1 MRFKRLWIITI
12 CLLFLFLSINA
23 CSTVQP
29 RPKGTKPHV
38 TKPQMTQEE
47 LQAAVISYANRYI
60 NTVAQAAVRFEEKL
74 PTPEARLKASERK
87 VYSLSSVAEIAAGP
101 NPGPALLD
109 LVVTAT
115 LNRMVWEDYWRPQ
128 VFGMPATIIIDAFKK
143 MEKDVWHLA
152 SQVMTPSQLEE
163 LKDLILDWN
172 AANPDQK
179 FADYIR
185 FSDFGDLGKKPN
197 LKEIQKPGGLLAPI
211 HEAVQAADEIRR
223 TSERAMFLATKMQLI
238 AGLQLELVYKQLV
251 MQPEVIKVLG
261 DVTKFR
267 ETGER
272 FAVLLEKL
280 PDDIAGERKA
290 LMKAFDERE
299 SKVRGIMDELQST
312 LDRVDGSFTNLQKTS
327 GDAQHLLAKAEK
339 TGLVFQDLVQSVDR
353 LTTKFESK
361 EPSRPFDIKDYTE
374 AITQLQNT
382 VQRLNELVITADRV
396 SFPLI
401 TGVVDQLNAT
411 AEIRVDHVFWRL
423 VQLFAI
429 IAVMVLIIVVIHNLL
444 RRREVCHPS
453 LEDSI
458 KKS

>member
-1 MRFKRLWIITI
+1 
-12 CLLFLFLSINA
+12 
-23 CSTVQP
+23 
-29 RPKGTKPHV
+29 
-38 TKPQMTQEE
+38 
-47 LQAAVISYANRYI
+47 
-60 NTVAQAAVRFEEKL
+60 
-74 PTPEARLKASERK
+74 
-87 VYSLSSVAEIAAGP
+87 
-101 NPGPALLD
+101 
-109 LVVTAT
+109 VVTTT
-115 LNRMVWEDYWRPQ
+115 LNRIVWEDYWRPQ

-172 AANPDQK
+172 AANPGQK

-251 MQPEVIKVLG
+251 MQPEVIKILG

-280 PDDIAGERKA
+280 PEEVAGEREA
-290 LMKAFDERE
+290 LIKAFDVRE
-299 SKVRGIMDELQST
+299 SKVQSIMGEIQAT
-312 LDRVDGSFTNLQKTS
+312 LDRVDGSFASLQKTTV
-327 GDAQHLLAKAEK
+327 DAQHLLAEAEK
-339 TGLVFQDLVQSVDR
+339 TGLVFKDLVQSVDR

-361 EPSRPFDIKDYTE
+361 GSKEPSRPFDIKDYTE
-374 AITQLQNT
+374 VLTQIQDSLQ
-382 VQRLNELVITADRV
+382 QLNELVITAETT

-401 TGVVDQLNAT
+401 TKVVDQLNDT
-411 AEIRVDHVFWRL
+411 AEQRVDHVFWRL

-429 IAVMVLIIVVIHNLL
+429 IAVMVLIIVVVHNLL
-444 RRREVCHPS
+444 RRREAGRPNQ
-453 LEDSI
+453 EDSI
-458 KKS
+458 

>member
-1 MRFKRLWIITI
+1 MCYSKLHINTII
-12 CLLFLFLSINA
+12 LVFLFFQITA
-23 CSTVQP
+23 CSAAQP
-29 RPKGTKPHV
+29 KSKGTETFASKPL
-38 TKPQMTQEE
+38 MTQEE
-47 LQAAVISYANRYI
+47 LQAAVISYANRFI
-60 NTVAQAAVRFEEKL
+60 ATVGQAAFRFEEKL
-74 PTPEARLKASERK
+74 PTPEARLIASARK
-87 VYSLSSVAEIAAGP
+87 VYSLSAVAEIAAGP

-128 VFGMPATIIIDAFKK
+128 VFGMPATIIVDAFKN
-143 MEKDVWHLA
+143 MEKDAWKLA
-152 SQVMTPSQLEE
+152 SQVMTPPQLEE

-172 AANPDQK
+172 AANPGQV
-179 FADYIR
+179 AVDYIR

-211 HEAVQAADEIRR
+211 REATQAADEMRR
-223 TSERAMFLATKMQLI
+223 TSERAMFLLSKMQLI
-238 AGLQLELVYKQLV
+238 AGFQVELVYKQLV
-251 MQPEVIKVLG
+251 MQPEVVKVLN
-261 DVTKFR
+261 DVTEFR
-267 ETGER
+267 ETSER

-280 PDDIAGERKA
+280 PDEVASEREA
-290 LMKAFDERE
+290 LIKAFDERE

-312 LDRVDGSFTNLQKTS
+312 LDRVDGSFANLQKTT

-382 VQRLNELVITADRV
+382 VQRLNELVITADQV

-411 AEIRVDHVFWRL
+411 AEKRVDHVFWRL

>member
-1 MRFKRLWIITI
+1 MRYKRLWIITI
-12 CLLFLFLSINA
+12 CLVFLFLSVNA
-23 CSTVQP
+23 CSSVQP
-29 RPKGTKPHV
+29 RPKGTEPHL

-60 NTVAQAAVRFEEKL
+60 NTVGQAAVRFEEKL

-143 MEKDVWHLA
+143 MEKDVWQLA

-172 AANPDQK
+172 AANPGQK

-251 MQPEVIKVLG
+251 MQPEVIKILG

-280 PDDIAGERKA
+280 PEEVAGEREA
-290 LMKAFDERE
+290 LIKAFDVRE
-299 SKVRGIMDELQST
+299 SKVQSIMGEIQAT
-312 LDRVDGSFTNLQKTS
+312 LDRVDGSFASLQKTTV
-327 GDAQHLLAKAEK
+327 DAQHLLAEAEK
-339 TGLVFQDLVQSVDR
+339 TGLVFKDLVQSVDR

-361 EPSRPFDIKDYTE
+361 GSKEPSRPFDIKDYTE
-374 AITQLQNT
+374 VLTQIQDSLQ
-382 VQRLNELVITADRV
+382 QLNELVITAETT

-401 TGVVDQLNAT
+401 TKVVDQLNDT
-411 AEIRVDHVFWRL
+411 AEQRVDHVFWRL

-429 IAVMVLIIVVIHNLL
+429 IAVMVLIIVVVHNLL
-444 RRREVCHPS
+444 RRREAGRPNQ
-453 LEDSI
+453 EDSI
-458 KKS
+458 

>member
-1 MRFKRLWIITI
+1 
-12 CLLFLFLSINA
+12 
-23 CSTVQP
+23 
-29 RPKGTKPHV
+29 
-38 TKPQMTQEE
+38 MTQEE

-60 NTVAQAAVRFEEKL
+60 NTVGQAAVRFEEKL

-143 MEKDVWHLA
+143 MEKDVWQLA

-172 AANPDQK
+172 AANPGQK

-251 MQPEVIKVLG
+251 MQPEVIKILG

-280 PDDIAGERKA
+280 PEEVAGEREA
-290 LMKAFDERE
+290 LIKAFDVRE
-299 SKVRGIMDELQST
+299 SKVQSIMGEIQAT
-312 LDRVDGSFTNLQKTS
+312 LDRVDGSFASLQKTTV
-327 GDAQHLLAKAEK
+327 DAQHLLAEAEK
-339 TGLVFQDLVQSVDR
+339 TGLVFKDLVQSVDR

-361 EPSRPFDIKDYTE
+361 GSKEPSRPFDIKDYTE
-374 AITQLQNT
+374 VLTQIQDSLQ
-382 VQRLNELVITADRV
+382 QLNELVITAETT

-401 TGVVDQLNAT
+401 TKVVDQLDDT
-411 AEIRVDHVFWRL
+411 AEQRVDHVFWRL

-429 IAVMVLIIVVIHNLL
+429 IAVMVLIIVVVHNLL
-444 RRREVCHPS
+444 RRREAGRPNQ
-453 LEDSI
+453 EDSI
-458 KKS
+458 

>member
-1 MRFKRLWIITI
+1 MCYSKLHINTII
-12 CLLFLFLSINA
+12 LVFLFFQITA
-23 CSTVQP
+23 CSAAQP
-29 RPKGTKPHV
+29 KSKGTETFASKPL
-38 TKPQMTQEE
+38 MTQEE
-47 LQAAVISYANRYI
+47 LQAAVISYANRFI
-60 NTVAQAAVRFEEKL
+60 ATVGQAAFRFEEKL
-74 PTPEARLKASERK
+74 PTPEARLIASARK
-87 VYSLSSVAEIAAGP
+87 VYSLSAVAEIAAGP

-128 VFGMPATIIIDAFKK
+128 VFGMPATIIVDAFKN
-143 MEKDVWHLA
+143 MEKDAWKLA
-152 SQVMTPSQLEE
+152 SQVMTPPQLEE

-172 AANPDQK
+172 AANPGQV
-179 FADYIR
+179 AVDYIR

-211 HEAVQAADEIRR
+211 REATQAADEMRR
-223 TSERAMFLATKMQLI
+223 TSERAMFLLSKMQLI
-238 AGLQLELVYKQLV
+238 AGFQVELVYKQLV
-251 MQPEVIKVLG
+251 MQPEVVKVLNN
-261 DVTKFR
+261 VTEFR
-267 ETGER
+267 ETSER

-280 PDDIAGERKA
+280 PDEVASERES
-290 LMKAFDERE
+290 MIKAFDERE

-312 LDRVDGSFTNLQKTS
+312 LDRVDGSFANLQKTT

-382 VQRLNELVITADRV
+382 VQRLNELVITADQV

-411 AEIRVDHVFWRL
+411 AEKRVDHVFWRL